1 VSLAER
7 DKRALRLGVLL
18 AAPILV
24 FQFAVKPYGAH
35 LSRRTD
41 DLATQQGLLSR
52 ELQVLRQRSAYR
64 AHHGQALR
72 LLKETES
79 QLFLSPDEVTA
90 SAALTHHVTEQARQA
105 VVQVHQVQTLPVMSL
120 SDDLVAVEVEIR
132 GESDFEGVLTLL
144 HGLEFGDKLITIP
157 IIRIES
163 VTQGKSDAA
172 EPTVLTFTATV
183 RGFSQ
188 PESSERSTRSRP
200 ANHPGG

>member
-1 VSLAER
+1 M
-7 DKRALRLGVLL
+7 L

-24 FQFAVKPYGAH
+24 FQFAVKPYAAH

-52 ELQVLRQRSAYR
+52 ELQVLRQRSVYG

-79 QLFLSPDEVTA
+79 QLFLFPDEVTA
-90 SAALTHHVTEQARQA
+90 SAALTHHVTELARHA
-105 VVQVHQVQTLPVMSL
+105 VVQVHQVQTLLVVSL
-120 SDDLVAVEVEIR
+120 SEELVAVEVEMR

-157 IIRIES
+157 VIRVES
-163 VTQGKSDAA
+163 VTQGESDSGA
-172 EPTVLTFTATV
+172 PSVLTFTATI
-183 RGFSQ
+183 RGFSLPQ
-188 PESSERSTRSRP
+188 APERSTRSRP
-200 ANHPGG
+200 ASHSGG